1 MFEACT
7 ENCQPGVKK
16 VLEGKRKMV
25 SSITEYK
32 SYYEA
37 GEDMTDEE
45 YGQYMRAVHNFAY
58 NDIEP
63 DYTKLTPLVKAA
75 LRTVIASVR
84 KNKED
89 RENGSKGG
97 RPRQVITQE
106 KPRFYI
112 EENLGY
118 EKTETNENEN
128 VNENE
133 KENVNTH
140 NENEPENVCVPAYIP
155 DPNRKLDKNLAN
167 DLHNAIFSHNETTTK
182 DRKVP
187 ISKDLFT
194 FSCKEMRELLSVIGL
209 REDGNRVRQALQ
221 NFLKVC
227 KSDTWQK
234 SHTWSTFCKHYE
246 DYTPEFFT
254 LERYL
259 NAEPETEDATQKPEY
274 KFYMIMRTNARF
286 HVETFEKHIDDWKK
300 AGRPEGE
307 AYLQLQEQWEVEKC

>member
-1 MFEACT
+1 
-7 ENCQPGVKK
+7 
-16 VLEGKRKMV
+16 MV

-32 SYYEA
+32 SYFEA

-63 DYTKLTPLVKAA
+63 DYSKLSPLVKAA

-97 RPRQVITQE
+97 RPARVTKE
-106 KPRFYI
+106 NKPGFS
-112 EENLGY
+112 ENKNRGY
-118 EKTETNENEN
+118 FLSETNENEN
-128 VNENE
+128 VNVNEND
-133 KENVNTH
+133 NVNTH
-140 NENEPENVCVPAYIP
+140 TESEALEDVCVPAYIP
-155 DPNRKLDKNLAN
+155 DPTQKPKINKELAGTLLN
-167 DLHNAIFSHNETTTK
+167 MLQQHNNAAPK

-187 ISKDLFT
+187 VSNNLFN
-194 FSCKEMRELLSVIGL
+194 FSCKEMRELLAAVGSYAGPADIQ
-209 REDGNRVRQALQ
+209 NALQ

-234 SHTWSTFCKHYE
+234 SHSWSTFCKHYA

-259 NAEPETEDATQKPEY
+259 NSEPETEDATQKPEF
-274 KFYMIMRTNARF
+274 KFYMRMRTEARF
-286 HVETFEKHIDDWKK
+286 HVETFQAHIDDWK
-300 AGRPEGE
+300 AEGRPEGE
-307 AYLQLQEQWEVEKC
+307 DYFKLQSKWEVA

>member
-1 MFEACT
+1 
-7 ENCQPGVKK
+7 
-16 VLEGKRKMV
+16 MV

-32 SYYEA
+32 SYFEA

-63 DYTKLTPLVKAA
+63 DYSKLTPLVKAA

-97 RPRQVITQE
+97 RPSRVSTEE
-106 KPRFYI
+106 KPRLL
-112 EENLGY
+112 ENKNPGL

-140 NENEPENVCVPAYIP
+140 NEKESACVPAYIP
-155 DPNRKLDKNLAN
+155 DPNKKINKELAN
-167 DLHNAIFSHNETTTK
+167 QIFLRLQEHNKESQK
-182 DRKVP
+182 DRRVP
-187 ISKDLFT
+187 ISNNFFN
-194 FSCKEMRELLSVIGL
+194 FSCKEMRELLSAVG
-209 REDGNRVRQALQ
+209 ALGAGSPENILEALE

-234 SHTWSTFCKHYE
+234 SHSWSTFCKHYA

-259 NAEPETEDATQKPEY
+259 NAEPETDDATQKPEY
-274 KFYMIMRTNARF
+274 KFYMTMRLNARF
-286 HVETFEKHIDDWKK
+286 HVETFQAHIEDWKRE
-300 AGRPEGE
+300 GRPEGE
-307 AYLQLQEQWEVEKC
+307 DYFRLQSEWEVA